1 MKLNS
6 LVQIY
11 SADQS
16 ASSFSSHPTTPVSS
30 PPPLTSVN
38 QSQWAA
44 PPAPGP
50 SVGVAST
57 APSHYGDRNL
67 HLVSPTVCTGRPV
80 ACTFSFL
87 LFVFASACA
96 TICRRR
102 RSPFCNYFASGKDRP
117 LAGRLML
124 FLPVCLFAAH
134 GPVVFALLFRAVE
147 PVFSVCLCLS
157 LCGPLASSVFMILT
171 RVVYLFFRLACLSKS
186 DSTMPLVF
194 SGIRPR

>member
-147 PVFSVCLCLS
+147 PVFSVCLSLS
-157 LCGPLASSVFMILT
+157 VAHWPL
-171 RVVYLFFRLACLSKS
+171 LFL
-186 DSTMPLVF
+186 
-194 SGIRPR
+194 

>member
-67 HLVSPTVCTGRPV
+67 HLVSPTVSTGPPA
-80 ACTFSFL
+80 ACTFS
-87 LFVFASACA
+87 SAVCFR
-96 TICRRR
+96 IGLCHDLSSRRL
-102 RSPFCNYFASGKDRP
+102 PFCNDLASGKDGP
-117 LAGRLML
+117 LLGRLIL
-124 FLPVCLFAAH
+124 FLPVCLFAAP
-134 GPVVFALLFRAVE
+134 GPVVFGLLLEPVE
-147 PVFSVCLCLS
+147 PFSLS
-157 LCGPLASSVFMILT
+157 VPVAHW
-171 RVVYLFFRLACLSKS
+171 
-186 DSTMPLVF
+186 PLVF
-194 SGIRPR
+194 